1 MTQRSDQIKAL
12 LNRFTPIISV
22 VLFAIAIGVVHHEMQ
37 VYKWSE
43 LRTAVTN
50 LSVTS
55 LLAASAMS
63 LLGYLVLTFYD
74 WLALE
79 YAGERLPY
87 RRVAL
92 AAFLSYAI
100 SNNVG
105 HALISGG
112 SMRYRLYS
120 GWGVPPGS
128 IAKVVIFCALTYIVG
143 AVTLFVGAAVLTP
156 PEQLA
161 TEHLSTASVIT
172 MLVVA
177 VLGLAIWWGVIAY
190 SQWRPVSWR
199 GNRLDLPTLSLSLK
213 QTAIAVLDLVVAG
226 FVLYLLLTAN
236 ADLPLGRFMLIY
248 IMAQLLGLISQV
260 PGGIGVFESTFLFL
274 TAGQLEPSQVLVAL
288 VSYRIIYYFLPLAFA
303 GLILLVYEL
312 RQAGI
317 FKSRL
322 LRSTLETVDAAT
334 PQIFSL
340 LLLLAGAIL
349 LTSSATPAFNERLQM
364 LRHFVP
370 LPFVELSH
378 LASSVAGLCLLFL
391 ANAVRHRLDSAYY
404 ATLAVLAV
412 GIVASLVKGFDYE
425 EALIL
430 SAMLIAFL
438 PTRPHFYRRSDLLGA
453 SLAPQWFLL
462 VVPIIVAT
470 TWLGFFSYKHV
481 EYSNE
486 LWWDFSFP
494 GTAARFLRSL
504 VAGGVAISVFFVY
517 RLLTRITIRLELPTP
532 AELTR
537 AAALARSAEVS
548 IAYLAL
554 TGDKYLLWSDSG
566 NSFVMFDVISRNWIV
581 MGDPVGD
588 PAERTLLIWK
598 FRELA
603 DRNRARVAFYQVGK
617 RNLST
622 YVDLGM
628 TMLKLGEEA
637 RVYLAGFNLHGK
649 RRSSL
654 RTAYNKAQREGL
666 VFEVISGDA
675 IDAAWPQLEAISTG
689 WLQTKGVR
697 EKRFSVG
704 FFAPDYLRRCRI
716 AIIRQEQ
723 RILAFANL
731 WELDNREELSVDL
744 MRHTPDS
751 PNGVMEFLFTSL
763 LLWGQEQ
770 GYLWFN
776 LGMAPLSGL
785 EKHPLAPVW
794 HKVGNT
800 IYRLGRDFYNFD
812 GLYQYKNKFDPVWH
826 SRYLA
831 VAPGLPATSALLAT
845 TQLISRGV
853 KGMFTQ

>member
-1 MTQRSDQIKAL
+1 MKPDSNQISL
-12 LNRFTPIISV
+12 WLNRLMPV
-22 VLFAIAIGVVHHEMQ
+22 VGIALFAVALAVVHHTMQ
-37 VYKWSE
+37 EYRWSQIRE
-43 LRTAVTN
+43 AIAGLP
-50 LSVTS
+50 LHSI
-55 LLAASAMS
+55 AAATAMS
-63 LLGYLVLTFYD
+63 LLGYLALTFYD

-79 YAGERLPY
+79 YCGEKLPY

-92 AAFLSYAI
+92 AAFLSYAV

-120 GWGVPPGS
+120 GWGVPPAT
-128 IAKVVIFCALTYIVG
+128 IAKVVVFCALTYIVG
-143 AVTLFVGAAVLTP
+143 AVTLFVGAAALTP
-156 PEQLA
+156 TSALA
-161 TEHLSTASVIT
+161 ADLPTGSVT
-172 MLVVA
+172 SLLVVA
-177 VLGLAIWWGVIAY
+177 VLGLAAWWSVVVYGRGRQLI
-190 SQWRPVSWR
+190 WR
-199 GNRLDLPTLSLSLK
+199 GFRFELPTPSLCLR
-213 QTAIAVLDLVVAG
+213 QTLVAVVDLIIAGL
-226 FVLYLLLTAN
+226 VLYLLLGENTVS
-236 ADLPLGRFMLIY
+236 LSGFMLIY
-248 IMAQLLGLISQV
+248 IVAQLLGLISQV
-260 PGGIGVFESTFLFL
+260 PGGLGVFESTVLVL
-274 TAGQLEPSQVLVAL
+274 GSNAVPPSQLLAAL
-288 VSYRIIYYFLPLAFA
+288 IAYRVIYYFVPLALA
-303 GLILLVYEL
+303 GLVLLAYEIRQSGIL
-312 RQAGI
+312 Q
-317 FKSRL
+317 KQM
-322 LRSTLETVDAAT
+322 LRSTLITVDAAM
-334 PQIFSL
+334 PQIFSVL
-340 LLLLAGAIL
+340 LLLGGAVL
-349 LTSSATPAFNERLQM
+349 LVSGATPAEAERLR
-364 LRHFVP
+364 LLKFFVP
-370 LPFVELSH
+370 LPVMELSH
-378 LASSVAGLCLLFL
+378 MAGSIAGVALLLL
-391 ANAVRHRLDSAYY
+391 ANAVRHRIDSAYY
-404 ATLAVLAV
+404 ATLAVLAI

-425 EALIL
+425 EAAALTV
-430 SAMLIAFL
+430 MLAAFL
-438 PTRPHFYRRSDLLGA
+438 PTHKHFYRRSSLLDA
-453 SLAPQWFLL
+453 SLPPQWYLL
-462 VVPIIVAT
+462 VVPILIGT
-470 TWLGFFSYKHV
+470 TWLGFFSYKHI
-481 EYSNE
+481 EYSGE
-486 LWWDFSFP
+486 LWWDFSLH
-494 GTAARFLRSL
+494 GNASRFLRSL
-504 VAGGVAISVFFVY
+504 FASTVLLCTFFGY
-517 RLLTRITIRLELPTP
+517 RLLTRISIDLKLPSAEELS
-532 AELTR
+532 R
-537 AAALARSAEVS
+537 AAALARRAEDAT
-548 IAYLAL
+548 AYLAL

-566 NSFVMFDVISRNWIV
+566 NSFIMFDVINRNWIV

-637 RVYLAGFNLHGK
+637 RVYLAGFNLQGK

-666 VFEVISGDA
+666 VFEVISGTA
-675 IDAAWPQLEAISTG
+675 IDAAWPQLAAISAG

-723 RILAFANL
+723 HILAFANL

-744 MRHTPDS
+744 MRHAPDS

-845 TQLISRGV
+845 TQLISGGV